1 MSFGLMTYGRGG
13 ESDPHFRGDR
23 RVVRMVL
30 HQRVWPPYQGRIVY
44 VNGITPENSAVYLTP
59 AAAPGIIFPGLV
71 IATVYNGYIQLT
83 DMTINRP
90 AGQISEEIPEFL
102 DIKVVKL

>member
-1 MSFGLMTYGRGG
+1 MTYGKGG

-23 RVVRMVL
+23 RVVRMAL

-44 VNGITPENSAVYLTP
+44 VNGITPANSAVYLTP
-59 AAAPGIIFPGLV
+59 AAEFSIYPGLV

-83 DMTINRP
+83 DMTISRP
-90 AGQISEEIPEFL
+90 AGQISEDRPPFL
-102 DIKVVKL
+102 DIKVVRL

>member
-1 MSFGLMTYGRGG
+1 MSFGLMTYGKGG

-23 RVVRMVL
+23 RVVRMAL

-44 VNGITPENSAVYLTP
+44 VNGITPENSAAYLRPVFQGTP
-59 AAAPGIIFPGLV
+59 FPGLV
-71 IATVYNGYIQLT
+71 SATVYNGYIQLT
-83 DMTINRP
+83 DMTISRP
-90 AGQISEEIPEFL
+90 AGQISEVRPPFL

>member
-1 MSFGLMTYGRGG
+1 MSFGLMTYGKGG

-30 HQRVWPPYQGRIVY
+30 HQRVWPPYQGRIIY
-44 VNGITPENSAVYLTP
+44 VNGITPENSATYLIP
-59 AAAPGIIFPGLV
+59 SNEYRVFPGLV

-83 DMTINRP
+83 DMTIIRP
-90 AGQISEEIPEFL
+90 AGQISEERPSFL